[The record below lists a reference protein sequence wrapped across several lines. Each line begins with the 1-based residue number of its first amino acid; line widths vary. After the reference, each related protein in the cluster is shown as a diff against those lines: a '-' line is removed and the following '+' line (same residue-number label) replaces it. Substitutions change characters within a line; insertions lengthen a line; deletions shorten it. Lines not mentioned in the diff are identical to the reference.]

1 MNADELKDW
10 LVSQQQK
17 WKHKAE
23 TLGKDNIA
31 YIDIRNCQWAYN
43 FVLEELENDMN
54 NTTEEITT
62 LKSGIIDNLDG
73 SIINQIIPKNVVIEE
88 LEEFKKYAANSYTTI
103 EGLEKFKK
111 ETAND
116 FIITNNN
123 ISTTHHS
130 LLNRIESTNEFLQA
144 ELKNIRLKLNIGF
157 AAFVLLNL
165 GIIIYL
171 IQKV

>member
-1 MNADELKDW
+1 
-10 LVSQQQK
+10 
-17 WKHKAE
+17 
-23 TLGKDNIA
+23 
-31 YIDIRNCQWAYN
+31 
-43 FVLEELENDMN
+43 MN
-54 NTTEEITT
+54 NTTEEITSADSANFE
-62 LKSGIIDNLDG
+62 LKTDG
-73 SIINQIIPKNVVIEE
+73 CITGFISKDITIEE
-88 LEEFKKYAANSYTTI
+88 LEEFKKQAANSYTTI
-103 EGLEKFKK
+103 EDLEKFKK
-111 ETAND
+111 ETANN
-116 FIITNNN
+116 FIIADNN